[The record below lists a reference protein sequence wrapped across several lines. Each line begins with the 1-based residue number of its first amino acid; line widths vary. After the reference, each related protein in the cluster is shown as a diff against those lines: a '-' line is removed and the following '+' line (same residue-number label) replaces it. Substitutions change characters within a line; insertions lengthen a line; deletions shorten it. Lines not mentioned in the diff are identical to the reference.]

1 MVSLLIVLAILL
13 AIVLGYHTK
22 INTGFFA
29 IVFAYLIGCFAMGLK
44 PKDVI
49 SGWPI
54 STMFIILAVSLFY
67 NFALVN
73 GTLDKTAR
81 YLLYAC
87 RRFPALLPFALYFAA
102 AVIAALGAGFFTVMA
117 FMAPVTLL
125 LCEDAKMD
133 KLTGAVAVNCGAL
146 SGANFM
152 TSGSGIIF
160 S

>member
-67 NFALVN
+67 NFALV
-73 GTLDKTAR
+73 
-81 YLLYAC
+81 
-87 RRFPALLPFALYFAA
+87 
-102 AVIAALGAGFFTVMA
+102 
-117 FMAPVTLL
+117 
-125 LCEDAKMD
+125 
-133 KLTGAVAVNCGAL
+133 
-146 SGANFM
+146 
-152 TSGSGIIF
+152 
-160 S
+160 

>member
-13 AIVLGYHTK
+13 AIVLGYRTK

-29 IVFAYLIGCFAMGLK
+29 IVLAYLIGCFAMGLK

-73 GTLDKTAR
+73 GTLTRQQD
-81 YLLYAC
+81 
-87 RRFPALLPFALYFAA
+87 
-102 AVIAALGAGFFTVMA
+102 
-117 FMAPVTLL
+117 
-125 LCEDAKMD
+125 
-133 KLTGAVAVNCGAL
+133 
-146 SGANFM
+146 
-152 TSGSGIIF
+152 IF
-160 S
+160 SMPVDGFRHFCHLHFILQLQ

>member
-73 GTLDKTAR
+73 G
-81 YLLYAC
+81 
-87 RRFPALLPFALYFAA
+87 
-102 AVIAALGAGFFTVMA
+102 
-117 FMAPVTLL
+117 
-125 LCEDAKMD
+125 CEDGQIDGGRSSQLWSTLWSQLYDQWKWYY
-133 KLTGAVAVNCGAL
+133 
-146 SGANFM
+146 F
-152 TSGSGIIF
+152 
-160 S
+160 